1 MTFSAE
7 RLMSP
12 SQFFDMLYINAY
24 ILFLLG
30 LAIYALYVIYTNI
43 RSD

>member
-1 MTFSAE
+1 
-7 RLMSP
+7 MSP
-12 SQFFDMLYINAY
+12 SQFFDMLYTNAY

-30 LAIYALYVIYTNI
+30 LSIYALYIIYTSI